1 MSRTMS
7 VTLGSQLN
15 NLVSSL
21 LDSGRYD
28 STSEIMRSALKLLE
42 QQESQLEALKQ
53 AVDAGRQSGVSKL
66 SLDEIAN
73 QVKQK
78 HNVWAI

>member
-1 MSRTMS
+1 MSRTTNI
-7 VTLGSQLN
+7 TLGSQLN
-15 NLVSSL
+15 NFVSSL
-21 LDSGRYD
+21 LDSGRYE

-42 QQESQLEALKQ
+42 QQESQLEVLKQ

-73 QVKQK
+73 RVKQK
-78 HNVWAI
+78 HNV